1 MILSLDMATKKTGW
15 ALFDA
20 KGNLIEYGVIR
31 TQNSDT
37 KDRMEELYFEIAN
50 KIKKYSKLT
59 TIVFEDVPLNNHNN
73 LKTGKDLS
81 ILQGVILSLCFEYE
95 LDYVLY
101 NPSAW
106 RSIIGL
112 YNGTREGMKRDYQKQ
127 AAVDK
132 VNEIYGFNFI
142 YNETETKTKQTD
154 DDKAEAICLGL
165 AYIKENK
172 EENDERI

>member
-1 MILSLDMATKKTGW
+1 MILALDMATKKTGW
-15 ALFDA
+15 ALFNYAD
-20 KGNLIEYGVIR
+20 GGLVDYGVIR
-31 TQNSDT
+31 TESDET
-37 KDRMEELYFEIAN
+37 KDRMEEIYFRISE
-50 KIKKYSKLT
+50 KIKTYPKIT

-81 ILQGVILSLCFEYE
+81 ILQGVILSLCFEYS
-95 LDYVLY
+95 LDYALY

-112 YNGTREGMKRDYQKQ
+112 YNGTREGMKRDYQKK

-132 VNEIYGFNFI
+132 VNELYGLDFV
-142 YNETETKTKQTD
+142 YNETETKSRFTD

-165 AYIKENK
+165 AYLKENK
-172 EENDERI
+172 ED

>member
-1 MILSLDMATKKTGW
+1 MILALDMATKKTGW
-15 ALFDA
+15 ALFNY
-20 KGNLIEYGVIR
+20 KGELVEYGVIR
-31 TQNSDT
+31 TTASET
-37 KDRMEELYFEIAN
+37 KDRMEEIYFQICEILN
-50 KIKKYSKLT
+50 EYKLIT

-81 ILQGVILSLCFEYE
+81 ILQGVMLSLCFEHQ
-95 LDYVLY
+95 LDYELY

-127 AAVDK
+127 AAVNK
-132 VNEIYGFNFI
+132 VNEVYGFNFV
-142 YNETETKTKQTD
+142 YNETETKTRLTD

-165 AYIKENK
+165 AYIKEK
-172 EENDERI
+172 EEK

>member
-1 MILSLDMATKKTGW
+1 MILALDMATKKTGW
-15 ALFDA
+15 ALFDYNGA
-20 KGNLIEYGVIR
+20 LIDYGVFR
-31 TQNSDT
+31 TTQDET
-37 KDRMEELYFEIAN
+37 KERMEEIYFFIED
-50 KIKKYSKLT
+50 KITNLPKLT

-81 ILQGVILSLCFEYE
+81 ILQGVVLSLCFKYE

-106 RSIIGL
+106 RSIVGL
-112 YNGTREGMKRDYQKQ
+112 YNGTREGMKREYQKK

-132 VNEIYGFNFI
+132 VNELFNFDFI
-142 YNETETKTKQTD
+142 YNETETKTRLTD

-172 EENDERI
+172 ED

>member
-1 MILSLDMATKKTGW
+1 MSI
-15 ALFDA
+15 
-20 KGNLIEYGVIR
+20 
-31 TQNSDT
+31 
-37 KDRMEELYFEIAN
+37 
-50 KIKKYSKLT
+50 
-59 TIVFEDVPLNNHNN
+59 NHNN

-81 ILQGVILSLCFEYE
+81 ILQGVVLSLCFKYE

-106 RSIIGL
+106 RSIVGL
-112 YNGTREGMKRDYQKQ
+112 YNGTREGMKREYQKR

-132 VNEIYGFNFI
+132 VNELFNFDFI
-142 YNETETKTKQTD
+142 YNETETKTRLTD

-172 EENDERI
+172 ED

>member
-1 MILSLDMATKKTGW
+1 MILALDMATKKTGW
-15 ALFDA
+15 ALFDY
-20 KGNLIEYGVIR
+20 KNGLIDYGVIR
-31 TQNSDT
+31 TESDET
-37 KDRMEELYFEIAN
+37 KDRMEEIYFTIS
-50 KIKKYSKLT
+50 KIIKDNPRIT

-81 ILQGVILSLCFEYE
+81 ILQGVTLSLCFEYE
-95 LDYVLY
+95 LDYALY

-112 YNGTREGMKRDYQKQ
+112 YNGTRAGMKRDFQKK

-132 VNEIYGFNFI
+132 VNELYNFGFV
-142 YNETETKTKQTD
+142 YNETETKSRFTD

-165 AYIKENK
+165 AYLKENK
-172 EENDERI
+172 ED